1 MTAVLNAIRA
11 FEGFTPQ
18 AQWDYA
24 QFSNGYG
31 TRAKYAGEVIDKAE
45 ADRRFEAAV
54 ANARSVVEK
63 HAPRADEGTKA
74 ALTSLTYNAGETWVK
89 SGLGEAVRRGD
100 LDAVRSIFV
109 QYNKAGGDVLP
120 GLVSR
125 RAAEA
130 LWIGNPE
137 LVGANAAEVIA
148 AASVSVAAAPQGP
161 TSTPIT
167 AAMQF
172 AARGLASGPADGRP
186 ALGAAAVEAAQ
197 TQADGAA
204 GEPAPVITSR
214 SFSDLARLV
223 QLDNGHELLATRNGQ
238 REDREGARK
247 A

>member
-1 MTAVLNAIRA
+1 MNSSFLNAIRA
-11 FEGFTPQ
+11 FEGYAPQ

-54 ANARSVVEK
+54 ANARSVVERN
-63 HAPRADEGTKA
+63 APRADEGTKA
-74 ALTSLTYNAGETWVK
+74 ALTSLTFNAGETWVK
-89 SGLGEAVRRGD
+89 SGLGEAVRSGD

-109 QYNKAGGDVLP
+109 QYNKAGGEVLP

-130 LWIGNPE
+130 MWIGNPE
-137 LVGANAAEVIA
+137 LVGANATEVIA
-148 AASVSVAAAPQGP
+148 AASANIAAQPQIP
-161 TSTPIT
+161 TP
-167 AAMQF
+167 AGQF
-172 AARGLASGPADGRP
+172 AVRGLASGPADGRP
-186 ALGAAAVEAAQ
+186 ALGAAAAVAAQ
-197 TQADGAA
+197 AETDTAA
-204 GEPAPVITSR
+204 QEPAPIITSR

-223 QLDNGHELLATRNGQ
+223 QLDNGHQLLAVRSEQ
-238 REDREGARK
+238 RDDRDGTRK

>member
-1 MTAVLNAIRA
+1 MNSPILNAIRA
-11 FEGFTPQ
+11 FEGYTPQ

-54 ANARSVVEK
+54 ASARSVVER
-63 HAPRADEGTKA
+63 HAPRVDEGTKA
-74 ALTSLTYNAGETWVK
+74 ALTSLTFNAGETWVK
-89 SGLGEAVRRGD
+89 SGLGDAVRRGD
-100 LDAVRSIFV
+100 LDEVRSIFQ
-109 QYNKAGGDVLP
+109 QYNKAGGEVLP

-137 LVGANAAEVIA
+137 LVGANATEVIA
-148 AASVSVAAAPQGP
+148 AAAASVAAEPQVP
-161 TSTPIT
+161 ASAVP
-167 AAMQF
+167 F
-172 AARGLASGPADGRP
+172 AARGLASGAADERP
-186 ALGAAAVEAAQ
+186 ALGVAAVEAAQ
-197 TQADGAA
+197 AQTDSAT
-204 GEPAPVITSR
+204 EPAPIFTSR

-223 QLDNGHELLATRNGQ
+223 QLENGHELLAARSDQ
-238 REDREGARK
+238 REDRDGGRK

>member
-1 MTAVLNAIRA
+1 MLSSYIDAIRT
-11 FEGFTPQ
+11 FEGFAPQ

-54 ANARSVVEK
+54 ANARSVVER
-63 HAPRADEGTKA
+63 HAPSVDEGTKA
-74 ALTSLTYNAGETWVK
+74 ALTSLTFNAGETWVK

-100 LDAVRSIFV
+100 LNEVRSIFQ
-109 QYNKAGGDVLP
+109 QYNKAGGEVLP
-120 GLVSR
+120 ALVSR

-137 LVGANAAEVIA
+137 LVSANASDVIA
-148 AASVSVAAAPQGP
+148 AASASVAAQPQAPMP
-161 TSTPIT
+161 AVP
-167 AAMQF
+167 QF
-172 AARGLASGPADGRP
+172 MARGLASGPADGRP
-186 ALGAAAVEAAQ
+186 ALGTAAVETAQAQ
-197 TQADGAA
+197 TDAA
-204 GEPAPVITSR
+204 AEPAPLITSR

-223 QLDNGHELLATRNGQ
+223 QLDNGHELLAARSEH
-238 REDREGARK
+238 RDDRDGGRK

>member
-1 MTAVLNAIRA
+1 MHSSYLDAIRT
-11 FEGFTPQ
+11 FEGFAPQ

-31 TRAKYAGEVIDKAE
+31 TRAKFAGEVIDKAE

-54 ANARSVVEK
+54 ANARSVVER

-74 ALTSLTYNAGETWVK
+74 ALTSLTFNAGETWVK

-100 LDAVRSIFV
+100 LDEVRTIFQ
-109 QYNKAGGDVLP
+109 QYNKAGGEVLP

-137 LVGANAAEVIA
+137 LVGANATEVIA
-148 AASVSVAAAPQGP
+148 AASASIAAEPQGP
-161 TSTPIT
+161 TSSPMT
-167 AAMQF
+167 AALQF

-197 TQADGAA
+197 TQTDAA
-204 GEPAPVITSR
+204 AEPAPIITSR

-223 QLDNGHELLATRNGQ
+223 QLDNGHELLTARSDQ
-238 REDREGARK
+238 REERDGTRK